1 MARPKSGYIVAEGGK
16 KVLRG
21 FNIQIGNRRTSVRL
35 SPVIVKAVEKIAERE
50 RCELDELYSYIDR
63 KKEKGVSMA
72 TAIREFVVRYFMEAA
87 NEAGHRKAGHG
98 KLIGKR
104 TKGKAKTNPDKYRAS
119 PCTIDVTLAPEIA
132 RTLNQRQLWF
142 LGAILDGERL
152 RAEDIARSWQVV
164 HRTAKRDVAG
174 LQEQK
179 LIRYTGAKKT
189 GRYEIVTR

>member
-21 FNIQIGNRRTSVRL
+21 FNIQIGKRRTSVRL
-35 SPVIVKAVEKIAERE
+35 SPVIAGAVDKIAAYEG
-50 RCELDELYSYIDR
+50 CELDELYSYIDR
-63 KKEKGVSMA
+63 KKEKGVSLSTA
-72 TAIREFVVRYFMEAA
+72 TSIREFVVRYFMEAA

-142 LGAILDGERL
+142 IGAIRDGERL
-152 RAEDIARSWQVV
+152 RAEDIARS
-164 HRTAKRDVAG
+164 
-174 LQEQK
+174 
-179 LIRYTGAKKT
+179 
-189 GRYEIVTR
+189 